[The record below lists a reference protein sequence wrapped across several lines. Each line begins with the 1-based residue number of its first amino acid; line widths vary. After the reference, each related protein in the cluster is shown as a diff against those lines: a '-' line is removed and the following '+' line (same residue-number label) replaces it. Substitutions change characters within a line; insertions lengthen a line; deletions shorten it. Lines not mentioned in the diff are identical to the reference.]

1 MYVLVLSCNL
11 ECVTNEVNALE
22 RYQLY
27 FNEFEWDDD
36 KTFLETISGPRK
48 VSGGTYSGASTTAGQ
63 NGKVLS
69 HFSFSSEIHESFAPE
84 IIGSTREC
92 V

>member
-11 ECVTNEVNALE
+11 ECVTNEVNALQ

-48 VSGGTYSGASTTAGQ
+48 VSGGGPT
-63 NGKVLS
+63 V
-69 HFSFSSEIHESFAPE
+69 APALQPVKME
-84 IIGSTREC
+84 RS
-92 V
+92 